1 MMAVRHRGVG
11 LPKVAAWA
19 VVCAAMPFGTGVRA
33 AEPLLEPSEALGCL
47 TSTRGKAAQ
56 PEFPF
61 VALKHEVS
69 GSVRVQLRF
78 DAPDAAPQLTILAR
92 EGATPYLDEFE
103 AAVRRHAESL
113 RVPCQAPGE
122 PAAQIV
128 QQFDFVPATRQVES
142 GTPSDPSEAARRSQ
156 VACIAHPR
164 FQEPNYAVQALR
176 RNVRGRVYTR
186 LRFDAPDQPPVIET
200 LARPSAKPLADEVR
214 RWAED
219 LRMPCLAG
227 EPVRVS
233 YVFMFGFQGQA
244 YGMRP
249 MNLVHMLPSVQG
261 IDEQELALDTST
273 MACPFDVL
281 FQYLQ
286 PLARNRVDEQGPTMA
301 QRQPLLDW
309 LHGVQFKFDRPQ
321 QADAIFADTT
331 VITVPCVQ
339 INLKPKE

>member
-1 MMAVRHRGVG
+1 MVPARRLAIG
-11 LPKVAAWA
+11 LPKVAAWVAACA
-19 VVCAAMPFGTGVRA
+19 VMLLGSGVLA
-33 AEPLLEPSEALGCL
+33 AEPLLEPSDALGCL
-47 TSTRGKAAQ
+47 TSTHGTAAQ

-69 GSVRVQLRF
+69 GSVRVELRF

-92 EGATPYLDEFE
+92 EGATPYVDEFE

-113 RVPCQAPGE
+113 RVPCLAPGE

-142 GTPSDPSEAARRSQ
+142 GTPVDPSEAARRNQ

-164 FQEPNYAVQALR
+164 LKEPNYAVKALR
-176 RNVRGRVYTR
+176 RNVQGRVYVR

-233 YVFMFGFQGQA
+233 YVFVFGFQGQA

-281 FQYLQ
+281 LQYFQ
-286 PLARNRVDEQGPTMA
+286 PLARNRVYEQGPTKA
-301 QRQPLLDW
+301 ERQPLLDW
-309 LHGVQFKFDRPQ
+309 LRGVQFQVDRPQ